1 VATVEAELKR
11 RDAALAL
18 VDWLLAADAENPATG
33 LSDPV
38 VEYGLRDRL
47 QTLID
52 SGIEVNNLSGLATEA
67 TLSAVETALGPLAT
81 EATLTAVGVAL
92 AGLATETTLADI
104 LAELQGGIAVG
115 GAVAITNLPAEYPL
129 PAGQVATLTP
139 QTDTLTDGQLRADP
153 VDVEDD
159 YDLSEYEVDQIGADA
174 VLTFTFT
181 GPQQLVWVDVD
192 PVSPSDTTN
201 YRARTTVD
209 GSAPTATRGW
219 VCRAGQGT
227 PIPVPMTGNDVLVW
241 APTGTVAA
249 VQGASRL

>member
-18 VDWLLAADAENPATG
+18 VDWLLAADAENTATG

-38 VEYGLRDRL
+38 VEYGLRARL

-52 SGIEVNNLSGLATEA
+52 SGIEVSNLTGLATEA
-67 TLSAVETALGPLAT
+67 TLAAVETALGPLAT
-81 EATLTAVGVAL
+81 EATLQAVGIAL
-92 AGLATETTLADI
+92 TGLSTEATLALV
-104 LAELQGGIAVG
+104 LAELQGGIAVDEPVTVD
-115 GAVAITNLPAEYPL
+115 GAVGVSNFPATFPDGHTQ
-129 PAGQVATLTP
+129 P
-139 QTDTLTDGQLRADP
+139 LTDVQLRADP

-241 APTGTVAA
+241 APTGTVVA